1 MESYFRLYRITVRHD
16 YFGESPC
23 PSFRLR
29 LSSEGEALMR
39 RRGMMF
45 REEAAGIWSLF
56 FTEEPDTEK
65 DVLQLD
71 LSIADPMFV
80 LYTDWSGF
88 RPADSYE
95 LRLPAAEGQLDA
107 TTVIVHT
114 DRKRSIGSGFCTVAL
129 RLTEEMVQAARSGKP
144 EEAVLQFHAPKKRWE
159 YLFISQTE
167 ESFDGKQLLL
177 EDMTCSVTFR
187 PFTRCKAY
195 GREAWHTVS
204 ENLVAMRAS
213 YGCRLRLTVLR
224 GNGKQKH
231 VLLSHVEPPQPG
243 RYTTKD
249 KEMLRQVC
257 YF

>member
-1 MESYFRLYRITVRHD
+1 MESYLRLYRITVRHD
-16 YFGESPC
+16 YFGDSPC
-23 PSFRLR
+23 PSPRLR
-29 LSSEGEALMR
+29 LSSEGEVLMH

-45 REEAAGIWSLF
+45 RKEAAGTWSLF
-56 FTEEPDTEK
+56 FTEEPDTDK
-65 DVLQLD
+65 DVLLLD
-71 LSIADPMFV
+71 LSISDPMFV

-88 RPADSYE
+88 RPTDSYE
-95 LRLPAAEGQLDA
+95 LRLPASDEQFDA
-107 TTVIVHT
+107 TIAIAHT

-159 YLFISQTE
+159 YLFFPQTE
-167 ESFDGKQLLL
+167 ESIDGKQLLL
-177 EDMTCSVTFR
+177 EDTTGSVTFR

-195 GREAWHTVS
+195 GREAWRTVS
-204 ENLVAMRAS
+204 ENLVAMRVS
-213 YGCRLRLTVLR
+213 YGCRLRLTALR

-231 VLLSHVEPPQPG
+231 ILLSHVEPPQPE
-243 RYTTKD
+243 RYASKD